1 MTHRSYPHAD
11 WLIEMGPEAGA
22 KGGQVI
28 AEGTIS
34 DIVENKVS
42 RIGAFLKPEYANA
55 CVR

>member
-1 MTHRSYPHAD
+1 MQTGSLKWGR
-11 WLIEMGPEAGA
+11 EAGA

-42 RIGAFLKPEYANA
+42 RIGAFLKPEYAK
-55 CVR
+55 RLRPGDPGK